1 MISQNVI
8 GIFKPE
14 SKNIKKRVIY
24 SAHIDSAFRFNLI
37 EFIKHGYAYFIII
50 IYIYL
55 ILFLLIYVFQIIFN
69 IFHISFVILIIILNW
84 IIIIIPIVFAV
95 ASLVIGRKPKLFEG
109 IFSKMSPIGAFVILF
124 ITFYNLLI
132 NILFLNYV
140 FIQPDL
146 IKTIVFLFFITIPTF
161 IAMLF
166 FVSRKAT
173 PGVIDNL
180 TGVAPFICL
189 AKILK
194 EWKEKYPNLYPQN
207 TEVIIAIVGCEEVG
221 LRGAEAFANKHA
233 KEYNNID
240 TTCVNID
247 SLTESR
253 WQTILK
259 REDTT
264 RTDLSPEVYNLLAEC
279 CKDLG
284 IKHQII
290 KLSAFGG
297 GTDAVGLIRG
307 GLKAASL
314 MGMSIQ
320 DYLYYY
326 HTSRD
331 DLNLLNKERRPR
343 DDIGDS
349 WKNRNVRC
357 AMENALKISLKYL
370 EKIDKK

>member
-1 MISQNVI
+1 
-8 GIFKPE
+8 
-14 SKNIKKRVIY
+14 
-24 SAHIDSAFRFNLI
+24 
-37 EFIKHGYAYFIII
+37 
-50 IYIYL
+50 
-55 ILFLLIYVFQIIFN
+55 
-69 IFHISFVILIIILNW
+69 
-84 IIIIIPIVFAV
+84 
-95 ASLVIGRKPKLFEG
+95 
-109 IFSKMSPIGAFVILF
+109 
-124 ITFYNLLI
+124 
-132 NILFLNYV
+132 
-140 FIQPDL
+140 
-146 IKTIVFLFFITIPTF
+146 
-161 IAMLF
+161 
-166 FVSRKAT
+166 
-173 PGVIDNL
+173 
-180 TGVAPFICL
+180 L

-331 DLNLLNKERRPR
+331 DLNLLNKERRPC

-357 AMENALKISLKYL
+357 AMENALKICLKYL